1 MVYPY
6 FSRALDTDQVYE
18 GEERRG
24 ARILDP
30 DTAFVEGGELYEKV
44 VAWRDRGFKLHTKA
58 FNSYPQRGEGGE
70 RYPAYIC
77 RRMAH
82 FAKIGLAAWPS
93 VSSGRCS
100 MRSLDALYRGFDR
113 IGPTMSKVLWSR
125 TIYGGPSSASSIE
138 SCEVGDGADEAFNYL
153 FGARG
158 GGDSVRK
165 RRLKVLFDH
174 LASQDVEPRLAPM
187 AAWVA
192 ARTRAVPVGAGGRD
206 FRRPHDLRPPGAALR
221 VAEVPQAGSTRSGRP
236 RAAWFCRQC
245 CILHERRSAG
255 LRGRAT
261 FVIFEAYAGGSWYA
275 AQFGAHGAQFSSHPA
290 SGVAPERRAARGQ
303 DRLGRRLYAATW
315 PSPRARRARRARRAL
330 CLEKVSLSAK
340 RAEACAAKDVPHAR
354 RRRTPSTTTPSPRAL
369 GVGGNLGRRRRRL
382 PGLHERRGG
391 GELPRRVRH
400 GAHLRGRRPAWR
412 GGAAHHRD
420 LTPAGARPHRPA
432 SARRGPPARQRSP
445 PGGVLL
451 DAPFPCEL
459 AGQRRCHSVALWPL
473 AISQRG
479 AAHDATRAPP
489 GKRFPMAAL
498 REL

>member
-1 MVYPY
+1 MAKFLDGPASGDRWVPWHTVTCEMELFLMTKLRTAPDLNEKEKFVLATAFSGSRWCPLFQSVVYPY

-30 DTAFVEGGELYEKV
+30 DTAFVEGGELYANV
-44 VAWRDRGFKLHTKA
+44 VKWRDRGFKLHTKA

-113 IGPTMSKVLWSR
+113 IGPTMSKVLLVTNHLWR
-125 TIYGGPSSASSIE
+125 PELRILDE

-192 ARTRAVPVGAGGRD
+192 ARTRAR
-206 FRRPHDLRPPGAALR
+206 F
-221 VAEVPQAGSTRSGRP
+221 
-236 RAAWFCRQC
+236 
-245 CILHERRSAG
+245 
-255 LRGRAT
+255 
-261 FVIFEAYAGGSWYA
+261 
-275 AQFGAHGAQFSSHPA
+275 
-290 SGVAPERRAARGQ
+290 
-303 DRLGRRLYAATW
+303 
-315 PSPRARRARRARRAL
+315 PS
-330 CLEKVSLSAK
+330 V
-340 RAEACAAKDVPHAR
+340 
-354 RRRTPSTTTPSPRAL
+354 
-369 GVGGNLGRRRRRL
+369 
-382 PGLHERRGG
+382 
-391 GELPRRVRH
+391 
-400 GAHLRGRRPAWR
+400 
-412 GGAAHHRD
+412 
-420 LTPAGARPHRPA
+420 PAGAISDALTIYDLQVQLCEWRKFRKRIDKKRTI
-432 SARRGPPARQRSP
+432 AR
-445 PGGVLL
+445 GVVL
-451 DAPFPCEL
+451 
-459 AGQRRCHSVALWPL
+459 
-473 AISQRG
+473 
-479 AAHDATRAPP
+479 
-489 GKRFPMAAL
+489 
-498 REL
+498 

>member
-1 MVYPY
+1 MDTHPAQAPPPQRRKQKPQKATAPMPQLGRHRVEPRPVATQPPSPPRRPILWREAPKLWRDEKPPKKKKKKENEAAAISAREMAGAKINQKELAHLLQFLLCQLRWQAGKIVDESFEAFDNEMRRIDTQSPDDVASCSQLMAKFLDGPAAGDRWVPWHTVTCEMELFLMTKLRTAPDLNEKEKFVLATAFSGSRWCPLFQSVVYPY
-6 FSRALDTDQVYE
+6 FSRALDTSNIYE
-18 GEERRG
+18 GAERRG

-113 IGPTMSKVLWSR
+113 IGPTMSKVLLVTNHLWR
-125 TIYGGPSSASSIE
+125 PELRILDE

-192 ARTRAVPVGAGGRD
+192 ARTRAR
-206 FRRPHDLRPPGAALR
+206 F
-221 VAEVPQAGSTRSGRP
+221 
-236 RAAWFCRQC
+236 
-245 CILHERRSAG
+245 
-255 LRGRAT
+255 
-261 FVIFEAYAGGSWYA
+261 
-275 AQFGAHGAQFSSHPA
+275 
-290 SGVAPERRAARGQ
+290 
-303 DRLGRRLYAATW
+303 
-315 PSPRARRARRARRAL
+315 PS
-330 CLEKVSLSAK
+330 V
-340 RAEACAAKDVPHAR
+340 
-354 RRRTPSTTTPSPRAL
+354 
-369 GVGGNLGRRRRRL
+369 
-382 PGLHERRGG
+382 
-391 GELPRRVRH
+391 
-400 GAHLRGRRPAWR
+400 
-412 GGAAHHRD
+412 
-420 LTPAGARPHRPA
+420 PAGAISDALTIYDLQVQLCEWRKFRKRIDKKRTI
-432 SARRGPPARQRSP
+432 AR
-445 PGGVLL
+445 GVVL
-451 DAPFPCEL
+451 
-459 AGQRRCHSVALWPL
+459 
-473 AISQRG
+473 
-479 AAHDATRAPP
+479 
-489 GKRFPMAAL
+489 
-498 REL
+498 